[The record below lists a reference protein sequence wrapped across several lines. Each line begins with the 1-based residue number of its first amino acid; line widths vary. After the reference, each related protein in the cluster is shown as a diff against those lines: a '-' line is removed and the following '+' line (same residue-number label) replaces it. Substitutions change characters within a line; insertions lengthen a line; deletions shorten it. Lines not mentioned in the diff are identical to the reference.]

1 MKIIMW
7 ILFPFLFFTFLN
19 LWTVFISGRG
29 FGACIPVTMM
39 CAALVLYFSQ
49 FLLKSFYP
57 GYYLMLV
64 LAAAGAVLL
73 IIKGKDSKLIENC
86 FSFGFYGFVA
96 LYLIFIIVD
105 FHSHVSQWDELSHWG
120 KMVKEML
127 RLNSFYSEPASNLLA
142 HKDYPPFIPTFEM
155 LWCMLTGGYSE
166 DSIMAALH
174 VFEFSLLL
182 PPVLDRQKDSSK
194 SVKAIIISSVFTVVM
209 ALFISTL
216 DAGNKFNTLFIDLAM
231 PIIYAYAISFIIDGT
246 EENKTWRYIAILVT
260 QTALILSK
268 QMSIA
273 FVLLAW
279 FIYTALIIFDGEKGN
294 AAKKAALSAGVLVV
308 PGINYIIWSRY
319 IKSLGILG
327 QFSVSN
333 MSIKTI
339 ASILCGGGSED
350 QRYTYRSYIKAL
362 YSTELSSG
370 IFNLTYISAALLAL
384 LLIFAIYKLN
394 NDKTLKKKYISY
406 AALLTIGA
414 AGYAFTM
421 LITYMFSFT
430 HEEMLRLASYQRY
443 MSSYVISEGL
453 VVMYLLL
460 DTLRKKE
467 FSLCTFKRAAALL
480 ALALLVFDSS
490 KLECLCPRIFY
501 DEAFYSYRVRA
512 EKIQSNTD
520 SDANIL
526 LLGSDNIWQGNY
538 INYYLDGRYIDVVGS
553 WGTGS
558 VEDEGYWSAIEAA
571 LDDNDY
577 VYIYDTSENVNSV
590 MGDMFDTEP
599 EDGVLYAIDRLDSD
613 SVFIRKII

>member
-1 MKIIMW
+1 
-7 ILFPFLFFTFLN
+7 
-19 LWTVFISGRG
+19 
-29 FGACIPVTMM
+29 MM

-308 PGINYIIWSRY
+308 PGINYIIWS
-319 IKSLGILG
+319 
-327 QFSVSN
+327 
-333 MSIKTI
+333 
-339 ASILCGGGSED
+339 
-350 QRYTYRSYIKAL
+350 
-362 YSTELSSG
+362 
-370 IFNLTYISAALLAL
+370 
-384 LLIFAIYKLN
+384 
-394 NDKTLKKKYISY
+394 
-406 AALLTIGA
+406 
-414 AGYAFTM
+414 
-421 LITYMFSFT
+421 
-430 HEEMLRLASYQRY
+430 
-443 MSSYVISEGL
+443 
-453 VVMYLLL
+453 
-460 DTLRKKE
+460 
-467 FSLCTFKRAAALL
+467 
-480 ALALLVFDSS
+480 
-490 KLECLCPRIFY
+490 
-501 DEAFYSYRVRA
+501 
-512 EKIQSNTD
+512 
-520 SDANIL
+520 
-526 LLGSDNIWQGNY
+526 
-538 INYYLDGRYIDVVGS
+538 
-553 WGTGS
+553 
-558 VEDEGYWSAIEAA
+558 
-571 LDDNDY
+571 
-577 VYIYDTSENVNSV
+577 
-590 MGDMFDTEP
+590 
-599 EDGVLYAIDRLDSD
+599 
-613 SVFIRKII
+613 